1 MNLNLSLCSELPR
14 GVIGV
19 TSSQGLWGIPI
30 TFDENRVERSW
41 EERGPKLPL
50 GLPVGFV
57 VVSFTHR
64 SLETQVSVLPLPST
78 FWK

>member
-14 GVIGV
+14 GVIEV

-57 VVSFTHR
+57 VSFTHR
-64 SLETQVSVLPLPST
+64 SLETRISVLSLPST
-78 FWK
+78 SWK